1 MLAKPFP
8 DSKISSRYGWRPL
21 AGGTFH
27 EGIDYALG
35 MRTPLPALADGMV
48 VAVGETKKYG
58 KYIVVKADS
67 GGYYRWHAIDSARYD
82 YGHKVHVGET
92 IAYSGRTGFWTTGP
106 HAHLQTTSTIS
117 PSTHF
122 DPLSVLSSAEG
133 AGSGSAAKPIPIPTP
148 KGPLMAL
155 NDSEQEELLTKT
167 RAVYD
172 ALFTEGPTSR
182 GTEGGVL
189 VSLREIRRVAQANY
203 DALFT
208 TSPTSRGTSGGV
220 LASLAQLLK
229 R

>member
-1 MLAKPFP
+1 MFSKPFP
-8 DSKISSRYGWRPL
+8 DSKISSRYGWRAL

-27 EGIDYALG
+27 EGIDYALA
-35 MRTPLPALADGMV
+35 MRTPLPALADGLV

-58 KYIVVKADS
+58 KYIVVKADN
-67 GGYYRWHAIDSARYD
+67 GKYFRWHAIDSARYG
-82 YGHKVHVGET
+82 YGRRVWTGET

-106 HAHLQTTSTIS
+106 HAHLQTTTTIN
-117 PSTHF
+117 PSSHF
-122 DPLSVLSSAEG
+122 DPLSSFSSPAG
-133 AGSGSAAKPIPIPTP
+133 AGSGSKPIT

-155 NDSEQEELLTKT
+155 SDNEQEELLNKT

-208 TSPTSRGTSGGV
+208 TSPTSRGTDGGV
-220 LASLAQLLK
+220 LASLAKLLK
-229 R
+229 RQA